1 MKNFLNFNLNLN
13 IIILFVIFIALMF
26 LYRRLE
32 DKRIREED
40 KEDYDNIQKYLLN
53 DNDLD
58 SSKKPIL
65 WIHIPYEY
73 NSRNWLSF
81 GSRSSLDLNQPYL
94 YLTMKSIIDKC
105 SESFRVCIIDDKSFD
120 KLIPNWNI
128 NMSRFGNPVSCKI
141 RTLAMTQLLQKYG
154 GLVVPPS
161 FLCFQD
167 LITMYEKGTNG
178 EKMFVCENL
187 DKNVTSSAFDFYPSI
202 NFMGSP
208 KHNPVLGEL
217 IDFIQRTISTDYT
230 AESVFLGDF
239 DRWIEARVRKGTINL
254 IRGRD
259 VGIKDMEN
267 NPVLLENL
275 MSQDYI
281 PFYDEMY
288 GIWVPSEEILKRRHY
303 EWFARLS
310 PPQVLDGDT
319 ILSKYMVLANAP
331 LQEGVRTIA
340 PLTAN
345 PDWVSFWRVPSQAP
359 VWGLKPDLLG
369 NHLLKESHPSNPGTG
384 P

>member
-1 MKNFLNFNLNLN
+1 
-13 IIILFVIFIALMF
+13 
-26 LYRRLE
+26 
-32 DKRIREED
+32 
-40 KEDYDNIQKYLLN
+40 
-53 DNDLD
+53 
-58 SSKKPIL
+58 
-65 WIHIPYEY
+65 
-73 NSRNWLSF
+73 
-81 GSRSSLDLNQPYL
+81 
-94 YLTMKSIIDKC
+94 
-105 SESFRVCIIDDKSFD
+105 
-120 KLIPNWNI
+120 
-128 NMSRFGNPVSCKI
+128 
-141 RTLAMTQLLQKYG
+141 
-154 GLVVPPS
+154 
-161 FLCFQD
+161 
-167 LITMYEKGTNG
+167 
-178 EKMFVCENL
+178 MFVCENL

-345 PDWVSFWRVPSQAP
+345 PDWVSFWRGS
-359 VWGLKPDLLG
+359 K
-369 NHLLKESHPSNPGTG
+369 SSTSMGT
-384 P
+384 

>member
-1 MKNFLNFNLNLN
+1 
-13 IIILFVIFIALMF
+13 MF

-167 LITMYEKGTNG
+167 LITMYEKGTYG
-178 EKMFVCENL
+178 EGRCL
-187 DKNVTSSAFDFYPSI
+187 
-202 NFMGSP
+202 
-208 KHNPVLGEL
+208 
-217 IDFIQRTISTDYT
+217 
-230 AESVFLGDF
+230 SV
-239 DRWIEARVRKGTINL
+239 KT
-254 IRGRD
+254 
-259 VGIKDMEN
+259 
-267 NPVLLENL
+267 
-275 MSQDYI
+275 
-281 PFYDEMY
+281 
-288 GIWVPSEEILKRRHY
+288 
-303 EWFARLS
+303 
-310 PPQVLDGDT
+310 
-319 ILSKYMVLANAP
+319 
-331 LQEGVRTIA
+331 
-340 PLTAN
+340 
-345 PDWVSFWRVPSQAP
+345 
-359 VWGLKPDLLG
+359 
-369 NHLLKESHPSNPGTG
+369 
-384 P
+384 